1 MNRTPLLAQKSD
13 IRLSRGDKTDEC
25 DELLDEL
32 GAIVG
37 VHQIVKSSVV
47 ELNFV
52 LPVLQAVDINVT
64 DGIEVVG
71 GETCKVDR
79 NLEAVEVYDDSLLVS
94 KKVENDISRRDGFA
108 RGGYVPSAP
117 GPLDSILD

>member
-1 MNRTPLLAQKSD
+1 MNRTPLLSQKSD

-32 GAIVG
+32 GAVVG
-37 VHQIVKSSVV
+37 VHQIVKSSVI

-52 LPVLQAVDINVT
+52 LPVFQAVDINVT

-79 NLEAVEVYDDSLLVS
+79 NLEAVEVYDDSLTCQ
-94 KKVENDISRRDGFA
+94 
-108 RGGYVPSAP
+108 
-117 GPLDSILD
+117 